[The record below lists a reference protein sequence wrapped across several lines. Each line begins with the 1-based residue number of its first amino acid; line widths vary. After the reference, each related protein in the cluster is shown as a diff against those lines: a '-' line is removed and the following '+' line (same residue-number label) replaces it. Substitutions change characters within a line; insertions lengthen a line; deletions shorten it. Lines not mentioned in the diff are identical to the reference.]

1 MSTTTSAK
9 SVRHFRQILLWP
21 VYLHPLE
28 KGSTIRSHWQH
39 LTADDGPGAVWREHE
54 DEFGD
59 PSEFQERHYNEF
71 VTFLPPAQR
80 FLYGQGL
87 GKSVRRSYGES
98 PIKVL
103 RRSDIA
109 KVRLV
114 LEKGGAPI
122 ELSIAH
128 VDLYFFFDVDVALL
142 NVEVFAD
149 DISLEVSQDIMFR
162 FARAYPGHW
171 EADGRGGHCPWS
183 VQWIDLD
190 GTVLCQSDFEMPEKF
205 LSFVCQHRAPAV
217 AAHWEF
223 LLAPAVLYQ
232 SDSKGPVRYRQLE
245 YYRMPIMAFL
255 AIEDPER
262 LTRADYIRLAIGAPP
277 GDSEA
282 LPYSSRYL
290 KDFEARHCYDRYCD
304 AGEGGGHRGTRF
316 MGAGHTFVVTGDAND
331 PVFMDSNGGNLARFR
346 HQNFLLYL
354 VAHFQKA
361 ALSMFSDRLIA
372 AVAGSTLRTPGQA
385 ASFVRPSA
393 MRLRISC
400 GLNTAIGSTRF
411 RTRPKCVTCFNS
423 RDVTSG
429 WTLFTTR
436 CARSCRTW
444 ATTLRWMRRAART
457 FDRPPHRRHHLWSRR
472 HSGDGVSGI
481 NLFSWGEEPAG
492 WRAGAFFFV
501 FVPVLLLTLYTV
513 TKSQRL
519 SEFLNSL
526 SDKSATFKEKLS
538 SLLRVMRRR

>member
-21 VYLHPLE
+21 VYLHPLD

-39 LTADDGPGAVWREHE
+39 LAADDGSSAVWREHE
-54 DEFGD
+54 EEFGD

-114 LEKGGAPI
+114 LEKCGAPI
-122 ELSIAH
+122 DLSIAH

-149 DISLEVSQDIMFR
+149 GLSLEVAQEIMFR
-162 FARAYPGHW
+162 FGRAYPAHW

-183 VQWIDLD
+183 VQWIGLD
-190 GTVLCQSDFEMPEKF
+190 GAVLCQSDFGKREKF
-205 LSFVCQHRAPAV
+205 LSFVCEHRSPAV

-232 SDSKGPVRYRQLE
+232 SDNKGPVRYRQLE
-245 YYRMPIMAFL
+245 YYRMPFMAFL
-255 AIEDPER
+255 AIEDLDR
-262 LTRADYIRLAIGAPP
+262 LTRADYIRLAIGSAP
-277 GDSEA
+277 GESDA
-282 LPYSSRYL
+282 LPYSTRYL
-290 KDFEARHCYDRYCD
+290 KDFEARHCYDRYW
-304 AGEGGGHRGTRF
+304 GEGGGDRGTRF

-331 PVFMDSNGGNLARFR
+331 PLFVDSNGGILARFR

-361 ALSMFSDRLIA
+361 ALRMFSDRLIA
-372 AVAGSTLRTPGQA
+372 AVSRLDLTDARTSREFRSTIREALENFLRFEHRYWFHEISDQTQVRELFQLTRRHLDLDALYEEVRQELQDMGSYLELD
-385 ASFVRPSA
+385 A
-393 MRLRISC
+393 MRRQNESVVRLTVVTIF
-400 GLNTAIGSTRF
+400 GLAGT
-411 RTRPKCVTCFNS
+411 V
-423 RDVTSG
+423 
-429 WTLFTTR
+429 
-436 CARSCRTW
+436 
-444 ATTLRWMRRAART
+444 ATGFLGM
-457 FDRPPHRRHHLWSRR
+457 
-472 HSGDGVSGI
+472 
-481 NLFSWGEEPAG
+481 NLFSWTEEPVG
-492 WRAGAFFFV
+492 WRAVAFFCV

-519 SEFLNSL
+519 SEFLDSL
-526 SDKSATFKEKLS
+526 SDESATFKEKLS
-538 SLLRVMRRR
+538 SLLRVVRRS